1 MNYILRYLMVII
13 NVNSVYLVVVPQ
25 RFYLGSKY
33 MYSTILCYM
42 MQSSKASSLLLEMP
56 EQRLAALLSALNVK
70 ASQCEAAL
78 VTSTHKT

>member
-13 NVNSVYLVVVPQ
+13 NVNSLYLVVVPQ

-56 EQRLAALLSALNVK
+56 EQRMAALLSALKPLNVK
-70 ASQCEAAL
+70 QL
-78 VTSTHKT
+78 L